1 MAEHMPQA
9 ALDDD
14 SVAELLKSINIP
26 PCPSVVSTLMAELRR
41 EDPDFNRMARL
52 LGGDVGLAAAVLK
65 VVNSPFFGLRSK
77 VSSVQQALSMLG
89 LKQVSSIVTG
99 LALKQAL
106 NPPGVSMERFWER
119 SSLHAAICAR
129 MAARLPGVGREDAYT
144 FGLFHDCGI
153 PVLMQRFPDYK
164 ETLAAVNGTLRS
176 MVDVEYDRHATSHV
190 VVGAMLA
197 RNWQLPGL
205 ISDAIKLHHDPDVA
219 RGKLKDV
226 SEPVRA
232 LVCVS
237 ALAETLAAE
246 FLGHQSETEW
256 EVLRPAACEYLSLD
270 ADDIED
276 LRAEIAD
283 DLAALSA
290 LRK

>member
-1 MAEHMPQA
+1 MSEQIPQA

-14 SVAELLKSINIP
+14 TVAELLKSINIP
-26 PCPSVVSTLMAELRR
+26 PCPTVVSMLMAELRR
-41 EDPDFNRMARL
+41 EDADLKHMARL

-65 VVNSPFFGLRSK
+65 VVNSPFFGLRNK

-89 LKQVSSIVTG
+89 LKHVSSIVTG

-106 NPPGVSMERFWER
+106 SPPGVSMERFWER

-129 MAARLPGVGREDAYT
+129 LAVRLPGVGREDAYT

-153 PVLMQRFPDYK
+153 PVLMQRFPEYK
-164 ETLAAVNGTLRS
+164 ETLALANRTMRP

-197 RNWQLPGL
+197 RNWQLPTL
-205 ISDAIKLHHDPDVA
+205 ISDAIKLHHDPEVACGTLNDVPE
-219 RGKLKDV
+219 
-226 SEPVRA
+226 SVRA

-237 ALAETLAAE
+237 VVAEKLAAD
-246 FLGHQSETEW
+246 FLGYQNEPEW

-270 ADDIED
+270 DDDIED
-276 LRAEIAD
+276 LRAEISD
-283 DLAALSA
+283 DLVDLSA

>member
-1 MAEHMPQA
+1 MSEQLSQS

-26 PCPSVVSTLMAELRR
+26 PCPTVVSTLMAELRR
-41 EDPDFNRMARL
+41 DDADFNRVARL

-65 VVNSPFFGLRSK
+65 VVNSPFFGLRNK
-77 VSSVQQALSMLG
+77 ISSVQQALSMLG

-106 NPPGVSMERFWER
+106 SPPGVSMERFWER

-129 MAARLPGVGREDAYT
+129 MAVRLPGVGRDDAYT

-153 PVLMQRFPDYK
+153 PVLMLRFPDYK
-164 ETLAAVNGTLRS
+164 ETLTAANNTMRP
-176 MVDVEYDRHATSHV
+176 MVEVEYDRHATSHV

-197 RNWQLPGL
+197 RNWQLPAL
-205 ISDAIKLHHDPDVA
+205 ISEAIKLHHDPDAA
-219 RGKLKDV
+219 RGNLKDV
-226 SEPVRA
+226 PDSVRA

-237 ALAETLAAE
+237 VIAEQLAAD
-246 FLGHQSETEW
+246 FLGYQSETEW
-256 EVLRPAACEYLSLD
+256 EVLRPAACDYLSLD

-276 LRAEIAD
+276 LRAEVSD